1 MSESRLFFFSRG
13 AALRTALVFVVLLGV
28 LLLLASPGESGVVY
42 ATGNDLW
49 DDGYACFVSGPTR
62 DQDYREEREQD
73 GGVGFGRDEH
83 YILERDDL
91 FSLLGENYWL
101 AGQREENW
109 SYFNGGLAQA
119 VDWLYA
125 MYPEDFNFTRGGR
138 PAVDDKMYD
147 FHLWVNRGT
156 VVQEGGEDRYTN
168 VRDYLD
174 QRSVARYYEEPV
186 RRFTTGW
193 FDPRAPEGGLRVN
206 EAAVGADA
214 MDRLKRLDEA
224 TRRGAV
230 SGNRIISGTNE
241 VPYVLVNGS
250 FGSNCTGGSTT
261 SCTVTSDFESTQE
274 TATMQQVATDQ
285 SNDEKF
291 DANTDDELNTGNSEG
306 RAGQASGYAALGQ
319 EDSGEDAIFVSLKL
333 DDKYRGDFEFEV
345 SGEDGGKR
353 GLWAFGKE
361 PWTYANIRGSRG
373 PEVNT
378 WAKHAGV
385 NLEALVLDPD
395 TWWKDPLGDP
405 AHYGYRQPTIG
416 SAFTS
421 KDSPTG
427 SEVLNSVGRSI
438 SSRRGDNLN
447 KEWRLVRWPVNFEDL
462 NWYLYELP
470 GENFYDPLNL
480 FWTSAEGVSG
490 LAGSGYVRNAVLSW
504 TDFASNLECGFP
516 DEEDNLLSGDELA
529 ERIADVGVVDGVVCR
544 NLEDLTG
551 VPSGSSVV
559 KWDRGE
565 IEGSGYDDN
574 VGFYPFQRG
583 GASGG
588 WSGNYGEGMFPLDSQ
603 SVDGKA
609 NDYDRDGVWTLGIVS
624 RLYDDD
630 SPEAARR
637 AVEGQVVL
645 VKAGVERP
653 NDAAA
658 PVGTRKLNR
667 FDFVIDEAE
676 HFGSHSIPRLDSD
689 GLRRFGFP
697 KSPNIKENYV
707 VQWPFQPISPNRPY
721 LFVFTYYEVAHD
733 AAIDFKV
740 PDSERTTGHENSRFY
755 DNTLKVPERHIR
767 RVICRGVILP
777 SGYGPVA
784 PRGGWLG
791 AIEGG
796 FDTAAGFVGDRVG
809 DVVDFA
815 QGVADDVKG
824 AVGAIGAVFDFLT
837 HPEKWI
843 HQILLGFA
851 LIPMETAE
859 RGVGLACDGAGVVDG
874 YMEPGDEGSEPATLV
889 TDDGVLVENQGVA
902 AKREFED
909 DCLEQGT
916 SVDAGVGDT
925 VCLPAEKVSGSE
937 SCAEL
942 PRLRLVLNGK
952 RKDQGEGSFSTGP
965 PATVLSDF
973 KPTWVSPGVSADY
986 LTTPIGFD
994 NRMVK
999 TEGPGEFDFIEVITG
1014 DELVNRDDGVGPG
1027 AYNMGLTR
1035 VRVGLAL
1042 EWNDVPDEVADG
1054 IDGFVVE
1061 ARPDPRSWSR
1071 EDQGVLGDRLP
1082 IFYLPLEGQVYPG
1095 TSPGERREISVD
1107 GFYFGTLQNSS
1118 VYEHFDK
1125 SGCATG
1131 ELTAA
1136 VLVGCVMSLG
1146 ALGTQDHLNRFHS
1159 FLDNLPV
1166 APTFEHSFR
1175 VRAFRG
1181 EGPPGNRDVG
1191 PWSDWVTVNGG
1202 EHVCDAEGPPPD
1214 GVPDHIKW
1222 AYGCEEAE
1230 APPGADPNDNRG
1242 YYGRVVE
1249 DDGLPGGVSP
1259 VAASTLA
1266 SIAGYRFSLPLAQIS
1281 GPTGLVDDSELRV
1294 GLLDLSGTEICGDL
1308 FSSTPSR
1315 LTWDNKA
1322 VEYGWSMV
1330 WILAGSVLFVLVVW
1344 QGLRMTY
1351 DTWLVGRV
1359 STALRDMLPRFLI
1372 ALILAA
1378 GSLMLCRMIIILV
1391 SDLTCFVAHST
1402 GMTFWGVM
1410 GNSFV
1415 NVMKGFGNLFT
1426 SMSAETAVG
1435 VTILAAILIKFKLLV
1450 VLTFLLFWVAII
1462 LVMMFK
1468 VAFHMMM
1475 RLALI
1480 AVCIVM
1486 SPLAFALY
1494 ASPDT
1499 SHWTG
1504 KWLRLFFGALAQQA
1518 VTLIVLYVG
1527 ASFIRGVDAEG
1538 FGDYQEV
1545 LIAAIL
1551 VVAMFAL
1558 AIKVPRIINPEGEG
1572 YFSEFSGLMRMGAAA
1587 AMFVASAVSG
1597 GVGAVMGGG
1606 GGTFTTAGAGG
1617 GQVPP
1622 TAGGGAVPG
1631 APGGVPG
1638 GGAPGGGPAVGGGG
1652 PLGAAGNWFA
1662 RTGSSISGAI
1672 RQGGRQ
1678 ASGGGGGA
1686 GGGGAVGRFV
1696 QGMGEGARR
1705 GQRMNNMMRNITD
1718 GNFMYRNMSVG
1729 DDSADR
1735 MEDLSDQLHALQPH
1749 VSGGA
1754 GGQGGGRPR
1763 GRSRRNRRR
1772 P

>member
-1 MSESRLFFFSRG
+1 M
-13 AALRTALVFVVLLGV
+13 
-28 LLLLASPGESGVVY
+28 VY

-62 DQDYREEREQD
+62 DENYQHGDKQDD
-73 GGVGFGRDEH
+73 GVGFGRNEQ

-91 FSLLGENYWL
+91 FSLLGEHYWL
-101 AGQREENW
+101 GVQKEKKW

-125 MYPEDFNFTRGGR
+125 MYPEDFNFSVGGR
-138 PAVDDKMYD
+138 PSIDDKMYD
-147 FHLWVNRGT
+147 FHLWVNSGKT
-156 VVQEGGEDRYTN
+156 IYEGREDEDDNKVYEHLQ
-168 VRDYLD
+168 DYLD
-174 QRSVARYYEEPV
+174 QRAVARYYEEPV

-214 MDRLKRLDEA
+214 MDRLKRLEEA

-230 SGNRIISGTNE
+230 SGHRIISGTNE

-250 FGSNCTGGSTT
+250 FGSDCTGGSTT
-261 SCTVTSDFESTQE
+261 SCTVTSNFESTQE

-291 DANTDDELNTGNSEG
+291 DANTDDELNTGYSEG
-306 RAGQASGYAALGQ
+306 RAGQPSGYAALRQ
-319 EDSGEDAIFVSLKL
+319 EDTGEDAIFVSLML
-333 DDKYRGDFEFEV
+333 DEKYRGDFEFEV

-361 PWTYANIRGSRG
+361 PWTYANIRGVRG
-373 PEVNT
+373 PETSV
-378 WAKHAGV
+378 WEKHSDV
-385 NLEALVLDPD
+385 DLHALGLHDD
-395 TWWKDPLGDP
+395 TWWDKPLGDR

-416 SAFTS
+416 SAFT
-421 KDSPTG
+421 TG
-427 SEVLNSVGRSI
+427 SGTFAAGEFQGTMRQGASDDRRDVGGLNQ
-438 SSRRGDNLN
+438 
-447 KEWRLVRWPVNFEDL
+447 EWRRVRWPVNFEDL

-470 GENFYDPLNL
+470 GENFYDPVNL
-480 FWTSAEGVSG
+480 FWMSPEGVSG
-490 LAGSGYVRNAVLSW
+490 LSGSGYVRHEVEDWAAFVDPERLK
-504 TDFASNLECGFP
+504 CGFP
-516 DEEDNLLSGDELA
+516 DEEGNLLSGDALA
-529 ERIADVGVVDGVVCR
+529 ERIADVGVVDGVECSDLR
-544 NLEDLTG
+544 DLTG

-565 IEGSGYDDN
+565 IEGDGYDDN

-583 GASGG
+583 PSSGG
-588 WSGNYGEGMFPLDSQ
+588 WLGTYGQEMFPLDYFSI
-603 SVDGKA
+603 DGRA
-609 NDYDRDGVWTLGIVS
+609 EDSDRDGVWNLNTVS
-624 RLYDDD
+624 RLYQNA
-630 SPEAARR
+630 PNK
-637 AVEGQVVL
+637 AVGEQVVL

-653 NDAAA
+653 SDAAA

-697 KSPNIKENYV
+697 RSLELKDNYV

-733 AAIDFKV
+733 AEIDFEI
-740 PDSERTTGHENSRFY
+740 PEDDRPEGNEFY
-755 DNTLKVPERHIR
+755 KNTLKVPERHIR

-784 PRGGWLG
+784 PRGGWVG

-796 FDTAAGFVGDRVG
+796 FNTAAGFVGDRVG
-809 DVVDFA
+809 DAVDFA
-815 QGVADDVKG
+815 QGVGDKVKG

-859 RGVGLACDGAGVVDG
+859 RGVGLACDGAEVVDG

-889 TDDGVLVENQGVA
+889 TGDGVLVENQGVA

-925 VCLPAEKVSGSE
+925 VCLPADRVSGTE
-937 SCAEL
+937 SCADL
-942 PRLRLVLNGK
+942 PRLKLVLNGQ
-952 RKDQGEGSFSTGP
+952 RKDPGKDAFSANP

-973 KPTWVSPGVSADY
+973 KPTWVSPPECKDPDPDGEV
-986 LTTPIGFD
+986 IRFD
-994 NRMVK
+994 NRLIESK
-999 TEGPGEFDFIEVITG
+999 DDSKCEFDFIEAI
-1014 DELVNRDDGVGPG
+1014 DEEQLVDRDDGVGPG

-1035 VRVGLAL
+1035 VRVGFAL
-1042 EWNDVPDEVADG
+1042 EWNDVPDNVADG

-1095 TSPGERREISVD
+1095 ASPGERREIRVD
-1107 GFYFGTLQNSS
+1107 GFYFGTLRDSS
-1118 VYEHFDK
+1118 VYEHFEQ
-1125 SGCATG
+1125 SGCGSGVTVT
-1131 ELTAA
+1131 E
-1136 VLVGCVMSLG
+1136 VGCVMSLG

-1191 PWSDWVTVNGG
+1191 PWSDWVTVDGG
-1202 EHVCDAEGPPPD
+1202 EHACDAEPPAPN
-1214 GVPDHIKW
+1214 HIRW
-1222 AYGCEEAE
+1222 AYGCEGAL

-1242 YYGRVVE
+1242 YYGRVVQ
-1249 DDGLPGGVSP
+1249 DDVLSGGVSP

-1308 FSSTPSR
+1308 FSSTPSS

-1322 VEYGWSMV
+1322 VEYGWRMV

-1435 VTILAAILIKFKLLV
+1435 ATLLAAILIKFKLLV
-1450 VLTFLLFWVAII
+1450 VLMFLLFWVAII

-1572 YFSEFSGLMRMGAAA
+1572 YFSEFSGLVRMGAAA

-1617 GQVPP
+1617 GGLTPP

-1631 APGGVPG
+1631 VPGGGPG
-1638 GGAPGGGPAVGGGG
+1638 GGAPGGGGSAAGGGG

-1662 RTGSSISGAI
+1662 RTGSSVSGAI

-1678 ASGGGGGA
+1678 ASGGGGG
-1686 GGGGAVGRFV
+1686 GAMGRFV

-1735 MEDLSDQLHALQPH
+1735 IEDLSAQLHALQPH
-1749 VSGGA
+1749 VGGGA
-1754 GGQGGGRPR
+1754 GGQGQGSRQR
-1763 GRSRRNRRR
+1763 GRFRRNRRR